1 MTFQKLQTNS
11 FVLFLILLNCKLYF
25 NNLKFFMK
33 KINTFLKN
41 KIRTQRQKKIERIEN
56 KLEKGKTKF
65 ILINSILLWTP
76 MWLIFW
82 FLFFD
87 LKIMNLLM
95 DKELNSVESIIDNP
109 LHYLLRLPIAAFL
122 GYINAHSRWHYLHR
136 RLRVL
141 KSKLERYK

>member
-1 MTFQKLQTNS
+1 MR
-11 FVLFLILLNCKLYF
+11 
-25 NNLKFFMK
+25 

-41 KIRTQRQKKIERIEN
+41 KIHSQRQKKIERIEN

-76 MWLIFW
+76 LWLIFW

-87 LKIMNLLM
+87 LNIMNLLL
-95 DKELNSVESIIDNP
+95 DKELNSVDSIIDEP
-109 LHYLLRLPIAAFL
+109 LNYLLRLPIAAFL
-122 GYINAHSRWHYLHR
+122 GYINAISHWHYLIR

-141 KSKLERYK
+141 KIKLQRYK